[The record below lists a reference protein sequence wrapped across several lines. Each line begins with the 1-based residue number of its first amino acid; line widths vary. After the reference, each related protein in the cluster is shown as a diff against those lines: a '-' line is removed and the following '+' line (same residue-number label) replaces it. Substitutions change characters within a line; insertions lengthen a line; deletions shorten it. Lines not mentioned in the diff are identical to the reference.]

1 MSSASRLLYKC
12 IVATLILAALSA
24 LVLVGLGLEWL
35 FKRTGVPDVLVLLV
49 LGLVASVLGVFQV
62 EDLRGFDKIFTTAA
76 LVLILFEG
84 SVRLRLSEL
93 KTAALSSL
101 LITVVGFVV
110 TAGAI
115 AALAWALFG
124 MRPLAAVCLGA
135 ILGGTSSAVVIP
147 MLATL
152 PLAQHVKTTLTL
164 ESALTDV
171 LCIVFTLAL
180 VGMLTAGE
188 VDALG
193 VGRSLVAAFLGAIAI
208 GVVTG
213 VGWAYG
219 LRVLRRGRT
228 SMVAVGAAVFLVF
241 AATEALGAFG
251 AIAVLAFGVTLGN
264 ATLLARGAVKPEELA
279 LAEGESMFLA
289 EIAFLLKVLFFVYLG
304 AALKLDGWQ
313 PFVFGGLA
321 TLVVFVVRPIAVH
334 AAFSSKN
341 TTRADATV
349 AAALAPKGLAAAV
362 LAGLPAQAGAK
373 EGGTIE
379 AIVFG
384 TVLFSISIAAA
395 IALFR
400 ERPFIVGAYRRVFAR
415 FPAPGQPAVAPA
427 PPSASEA
434 AIADSQPDEPVPAPQ
449 VLVNP
454 DSTSIPSPGNEG

>member
-1 MSSASRLLYKC
+1 M
-12 IVATLILAALSA
+12 ATLILASLSA
-24 LVLVGLGLEWL
+24 LVLIGLALEWL
-35 FKRTGVPDVLVLLV
+35 FKRTGIPDVLVLLM
-49 LGLVASVLGVFQV
+49 LGLLASVLGVFHV
-62 EDLRGFDKIFTTAA
+62 DDLRGFDRIFTTAA

-93 KTAALSSL
+93 RSAALSSL
-101 LITVVGFVV
+101 LITVVGFLV

-124 MRPLAAVCLGA
+124 MRPLAAACLGA

-147 MLATL
+147 MVATL
-152 PLAQHVKTTLTL
+152 PLTPHVKTTLTL

-171 LCIVFTLAL
+171 LCIVFALAL
-180 VGMLTAGE
+180 VGALTAGE

-193 VGRSLVAAFLGAIAI
+193 VGRSLVAAFLGAVAI
-208 GVVTG
+208 GVATG

-219 LRVLRRGRT
+219 LRVLRRDRT
-228 SMVAVGAAVFLVF
+228 SMIVVGAAVFLVF
-241 AATEALGAFG
+241 AVTEALGAFG

-279 LAEGESMFLA
+279 LAAGESMFLA

-321 TLVVFVVRPIAVH
+321 TLVVFGVRPIAVH

-362 LAGLPAQAGAK
+362 LAGLPGQAGVK

-400 ERPFIVGAYRRVFAR
+400 DRPFIVGAYHRVFAR
-415 FPAPGQPAVAPA
+415 FPVADPTTAA
-427 PPSASEA
+427 PPSPA
-434 AIADSQPDEPVPAPQ
+434 ATGTSPVAAPPVDQVPSTPGPPTADAALPPTRSPA
-449 VLVNP
+449 
-454 DSTSIPSPGNEG
+454 E